1 MDERDRVERTTV
13 VNSGNGAGAAALIA
27 IVLLALGVFFF
38 VSWDVD
44 GGTTA
49 SVSEP
54 ATIETPDVTVTVPE
68 APDVDV
74 NVQAPAAQ

>member
-1 MDERDRVERTTV
+1 MDEHDRVERTTV
-13 VNSGNGAGAAALIA
+13 VNSGTGAGAVALIA

-38 VSWDVD
+38 VNWNVD

-49 SVSEP
+49 SISEP
-54 ATIETPDVTVTVPE
+54 ATVETPDVDVTVPE

-74 NVQAPAAQ
+74 DVQAPAAQ